1 MDSGWLRLQFR
12 VDASYFDELADLLEG
27 CLALSVSIENDGED
41 EFFEVAFPERPTWK
55 KIRVSALFHD
65 TVDSQAIIDFV
76 NSTLFPK
83 NPVPVIVEKMQ
94 DQDWVRVWLDQFQPI
109 NVAHDLWIVPSWLD
123 APDANATNLCI
134 DPGLAFGTG
143 THATTYL
150 CLEYI
155 AANSFAK
162 KTVLD
167 FGAGSGI
174 LAIACLLQGATHAT
188 AVDIDP
194 LAVQA
199 TQENGELNAVAENL
213 LSLPTKDFLDSSS
226 VKQQYSIVIANI
238 LAEVLVEYAEMLL
251 ACTENGGRLLLSGIL
266 KEQKTLIET
275 AFSKYAD
282 CHFSIVEK
290 NDWLLIIIEKNIL

>member
-12 VDASYFDELADLLEG
+12 VDASYFDELASLLEV

-55 KIRVSALFHD
+55 RILVSALFHD
-65 TVDSQAIIDFV
+65 TVDSQAIIDFI
-76 NSTLFPK
+76 NSTLFK
-83 NPVPVIVEKMQ
+83 TTPVPVLVEKMQ

-109 NVAHDLWIVPSWLD
+109 HIAHDLWIVPSWLD
-123 APDANATNLCI
+123 APKPQANNLCI

-143 THATTYL
+143 THATTFL

-155 AANSFAK
+155 AENDFTG

-174 LAIACLLQGATHAT
+174 LAIASLLQGAEQAT

-194 LAVQA
+194 LAVKACQD
-199 TQENGELNAVAENL
+199 NGEYNQVAENL
-213 LSLPTKDFLDSSS
+213 LSLHTNDFLNRQSRQRYS
-226 VKQQYSIVIANI
+226 VVIANI
-238 LAEVLVEYAEMLL
+238 LAEVLIEHAEMLL
-251 ACTENGGRLLLSGIL
+251 TYTRQEGTLLLSGIL
-266 KEQKTLIET
+266 ANQQHGIES
-275 AFSKYAD
+275 AFSKYANCTFTKIERD
-282 CHFSIVEK
+282 G
-290 NDWLLIIIEKNIL
+290 WLLIKVQKYSL